1 MTTTNSRTKT
11 GNKGGRPTKYRRE
24 YCAAIKA
31 YMGKG
36 FSVTAFAGVAGVHR
50 ETLYKWE
57 REIPE
62 FSNAIKIARCKR
74 VAKLEFDLLSPNS
87 SAAVVRSRI
96 IALRNACPA
105 EWRKKITHE
114 IPKRV
119 NVPIEEDAT
128 RIYREVIAMLDSRT
142 P

>member
-1 MTTTNSRTKT
+1 
-11 GNKGGRPTKYRRE
+11 
-24 YCAAIKA
+24 
-31 YMGKG
+31 MGKG
-36 FSVTAFAGVAGVHR
+36 FSVTVFAGVAGIHR

-62 FSNAIKIARCKR
+62 FSDAIKIARAMR
-74 VAKLEFDLLSPNS
+74 VHKLEIDLLSPNS

-128 RIYREVIAMLDSRT
+128 QSYRQVIAMLNLMT